1 MRCRF
6 SVCIAVILHALL
18 PATSRAQFDDL
29 AALIPEL
36 FDQTI
41 VLIPAG
47 HQAHFIDSSQA
58 LRDAG
63 IQINASIVGQL
74 ATVPLSS
81 SAGGFTYDYNEQ
93 LGIFERSTNAFGP
106 IFTERAMTIGKGKW
120 NFGVN
125 YFSTNYDAIDSL
137 DLTSGDL
144 AFSLTHL
151 DSNNDGTSLE
161 TFFEGDLI
169 LADAAISLSTNNV
182 VTFGT
187 YGVTKRFDLAF
198 AVPLVSVDLDARVST
213 HILRQAT
220 EGFEDPPVHRFP
232 DGTDEQDFNSGGTA
246 SGVGDILLRAK
257 YQFASRESAVLA
269 AATDLRLPTGDE
281 DNLLGT
287 GGTQAKLYL
296 IGSGLFGS
304 FATHVNLGYTFS
316 SGGSEFV
323 GELSDEFNF
332 AAAFDVAVHPRVT
345 IAAEILW
352 RTLIDAN
359 QIRVGEEPFL
369 FRRFDSSEIQTTLRP
384 ILTAET
390 ENLDLATTTVGLKV
404 NLTGT
409 LLLTADL
416 IFSLTDDGLQDQD
429 VVPLIG
435 IDYSF

>member
-1 MRCRF
+1 M
-6 SVCIAVILHALL
+6 
-18 PATSRAQFDDL
+18 
-29 AALIPEL
+29 
-36 FDQTI
+36 
-41 VLIPAG
+41 
-47 HQAHFIDSSQA
+47 
-58 LRDAG
+58 
-63 IQINASIVGQL
+63 
-74 ATVPLSS
+74 
-81 SAGGFTYDYNEQ
+81 
-93 LGIFERSTNAFGP
+93 
-106 IFTERAMTIGKGKW
+106 
-120 NFGVN
+120 
-125 YFSTNYDAIDSL
+125 
-137 DLTSGDL
+137 
-144 AFSLTHL
+144 
-151 DSNNDGTSLE
+151 
-161 TFFEGDLI
+161 
-169 LADAAISLSTNNV
+169 
-182 VTFGT
+182 
-187 YGVTKRFDLAF
+187 
-198 AVPLVSVDLDARVST
+198 
-213 HILRQAT
+213 
-220 EGFEDPPVHRFP
+220 
-232 DGTDEQDFNSGGTA
+232 
-246 SGVGDILLRAK
+246 RAK

-359 QIRVGEEPFL
+359 QIRVGDEPFL

-416 IFSLTDDGLQDQD
+416 IFSLTDDGLRDQD